1 MKRML
6 MIYPNNFLQGAMG
19 TNNRVMQL
27 VTIFREIGFEI
38 DYFSFEN
45 FSPNSSF
52 RDFRKQN
59 KDKIIHKLFLYDF
72 QKGYGKNELVERV
85 NNKIRAVQ
93 KKDYLQD
100 WVSPGAQRMF
110 TDILNHYEYDV
121 IITFY
126 AYLASLFRSKKIHA
140 KKIYFMEDSVFIQ
153 QYAWDKEQKKEVSLG
168 KLMDEEIVRLRYFD
182 DIFCISN
189 DERIFYE
196 KITGKNIYFLPHL
209 LSENIVPVSTP
220 FLDRKW
226 DVFFIGFNNLFN
238 VTGLEWFID
247 KVYPLLNKNIKILFV
262 GSAAQ
267 EVKIKYSNID
277 ILPFVPD
284 LHGIYENVKV
294 AICPMFQGT
303 GMKVKVVE
311 AMAKGLPVVCNERG
325 VDGMPDKTMC
335 GCLVT
340 QDAAEFAGY
349 INQLV
354 ENEAFYMQKSQEI
367 MSYYN
372 QVFNRKRYVKI
383 LEKSLM

>member
-140 KKIYFMEDSVFIQ
+140 K
-153 QYAWDKEQKKEVSLG
+153 
-168 KLMDEEIVRLRYFD
+168 
-182 DIFCISN
+182 
-189 DERIFYE
+189 
-196 KITGKNIYFLPHL
+196 
-209 LSENIVPVSTP
+209 
-220 FLDRKW
+220 
-226 DVFFIGFNNLFN
+226 
-238 VTGLEWFID
+238 
-247 KVYPLLNKNIKILFV
+247 
-262 GSAAQ
+262 
-267 EVKIKYSNID
+267 
-277 ILPFVPD
+277 
-284 LHGIYENVKV
+284 
-294 AICPMFQGT
+294 
-303 GMKVKVVE
+303 
-311 AMAKGLPVVCNERG
+311 
-325 VDGMPDKTMC
+325 
-335 GCLVT
+335 
-340 QDAAEFAGY
+340 
-349 INQLV
+349 
-354 ENEAFYMQKSQEI
+354 
-367 MSYYN
+367 
-372 QVFNRKRYVKI
+372 
-383 LEKSLM
+383 